1 MIFNLR
7 LEQLDGEIVA
17 VPDMDNEEVKLYR
30 ILLDRMRRM
39 AEEKSQKTARPSVDS
54 VSFLGMTF
62 SGSEWKQFNTAWE
75 AHVCDNIGA
84 RLTSVR
90 KDPTLNF
97 YVAWPRDFRASLTNS
112 RVASSRA
119 DSWKPHSYL
128 EIGRDVGL
136 KILAL
141 GHMP

>member
-1 MIFNLR
+1 MILNLR

-17 VPDMDNEEVKLYR
+17 VPDMDNEEIKLYR
-30 ILLDRMRRM
+30 ILLDHMRRM
-39 AEEKSQKTARPSVDS
+39 AEENSKKTTRPSADS

-62 SGSEWKQFNTAWE
+62 SGPEWKRFNTAWE

-97 YVAWPRDFRASLTNS
+97 YVAWPRE
-112 RVASSRA
+112 VARSYAPCSRA